1 MKYWAKAVSLS
12 LAVSMTTL
20 SFFSAFAADYDSQ
33 KKEQNQIIEDSQTK
47 KEQIQK
53 SLDKIIE
60 NITATSNQLSAAE
73 DELNKVNDSLTKNQ
87 AALKEAQEK
96 EQQQTESLRKRLR
109 AIYEDGS
116 LSYFNILMS
125 SESIFDFFYKIEI
138 IKEITEYDN
147 NLLNTI
153 KSTRAEIE
161 DKQQQIEADKTA
173 AEEKK
178 AVVASKKQELDAQS
192 QEKKDLINKENE
204 NIEAAKARLAKIE
217 AEEERTRREIA
228 AREAEERRKAE
239 EAAKKNGTVYT
250 PVVYNASGM
259 IWPVPSCHII
269 TSDFK
274 MRTHPTTGEYKL
286 HTGIDIGCRS
296 GSSVLAAQ
304 SGTVITA
311 GYNIAYGHYIVI
323 SHGNGVS
330 TLYAHNS
337 SLLVSVGQTVKQG
350 QTIARSGNTG
360 YSTGPHMHFEVL
372 INGNPVNPRGYVSP

>member
-161 DKQQQIEADKTA
+161 DKQQQIRS
-173 AEEKK
+173 EEHT
-178 AVVASKKQELDAQS
+178 SELQS
-192 QEKKDLINKENE
+192 
-204 NIEAAKARLAKIE
+204 R
-217 AEEERTRREIA
+217 
-228 AREAEERRKAE
+228 
-239 EAAKKNGTVYT
+239 
-250 PVVYNASGM
+250 
-259 IWPVPSCHII
+259 
-269 TSDFK
+269 
-274 MRTHPTTGEYKL
+274 
-286 HTGIDIGCRS
+286 
-296 GSSVLAAQ
+296 
-304 SGTVITA
+304 
-311 GYNIAYGHYIVI
+311 
-323 SHGNGVS
+323 
-330 TLYAHNS
+330 
-337 SLLVSVGQTVKQG
+337 
-350 QTIARSGNTG
+350 
-360 YSTGPHMHFEVL
+360 
-372 INGNPVNPRGYVSP
+372 

>member
-1 MKYWAKAVSLS
+1 MKYWAKAVSLA
-12 LAVSMTTL
+12 LTVSMTSL
-20 SFFSAFAADYDSQ
+20 FFFSAFAADYDSQ
-33 KKEQNQIIEDSQTK
+33 KKEQNQIIQNSQTK
-47 KEQIQK
+47 KEEIQK

-73 DELNKVNDSLTKNQ
+73 DELDKVNESLSKNQ
-87 AALKEAQEK
+87 AALKEAQKK
-96 EQQQTESLRKRLR
+96 EQQQTDSLRKRLR

-173 AEEKK
+173 AEEKR
-178 AVVASKKQELDAQS
+178 AVVASKKQALDAQS
-192 QEKKDLINKENE
+192 QEKKNLIDKENE
-204 NIEAAKARLAKIE
+204 SIEAAKARLAKIE
-217 AEEERTRREIA
+217 AEEEQTRREIA
-228 AREAEERRKAE
+228 AREAEARRKAE
-239 EAAKKNGTVYT
+239 EAAKKNGTTYT

-259 IWPVPSCHII
+259 IWPVPSCHIV
-269 TSDFK
+269 TSEYK
-274 MRTHPTTGEYKL
+274 MRVHPVTRQYKL
-286 HTGIDIGCRS
+286 HTGMDIGCRT
-296 GSSVLAAQ
+296 GSAVVAAQ
-304 SGTVITA
+304 AGTVLTA
-311 GYNIAYGHYIVI
+311 SYNTAYGNYVVV

-337 SLLVSVGQTVKQG
+337 SLLVSAGQTVKQG

>member
-1 MKYWAKAVSLS
+1 MKHWSKAVGFTLVLAMTGSL
-12 LAVSMTTL
+12 
-20 SFFSAFAADYDSQ
+20 FFSAFAANYDSQ
-33 KKEQNQIIEDSQTK
+33 KKEQNQIIKDSESK
-47 KEQIQK
+47 KEEIQK
-53 SLDKIIE
+53 SLDQIME
-60 NITATSNQLSAAE
+60 NITATSKQLSAAE
-73 DELNKVNDSLTKNQ
+73 EELDKVNDSLAQNQ
-87 AALKEAQEK
+87 AALEAAQTK

-125 SESIFDFFYKIEI
+125 SESIFDFFYKVEI

-153 KSTRAEIE
+153 KDTKAEIE

-178 AVVASKKQELDAQS
+178 AVVETKKQELDAQS
-192 QEKKDLINKENE
+192 QQKKNLIDKENE

-217 AEEERTRREIA
+217 AEEEQTRREIA
-228 AREAEERRKAE
+228 AKEAEARRKAE
-239 EAAKKNGTVYT
+239 EAARKNGTTYT
-250 PVVYNASGM
+250 PVVHSASGM
-259 IWPVPSCHII
+259 IWPVPSCRTV
-269 TSDFK
+269 TSEYK
-274 MRTHPTTGEYKL
+274 MRLHPVTGQYKL
-286 HTGIDIGCRS
+286 HTGMDIGCGS
-296 GSSVLAAQ
+296 GSAVIAAQ
-304 SGTVITA
+304 AGTVIKA
-311 GYNIAYGHYIVI
+311 SYNVAYGNHVVI

-372 INGNPVNPRGYVSP
+372 INGSPVNPRGYVSP

>member
-1 MKYWAKAVSLS
+1 MKYWRKTVGIS
-12 LAVSMTTL
+12 LAFSML
-20 SFFSAFAADYDSQ
+20 GASFFPAFAANYDSQ
-33 KKEQNQIIEDSQTK
+33 KKEQNQIIEDSQAKK
-47 KEQIQK
+47 KEIQK

-60 NITATSNQLSAAE
+60 NITQTSNQLSAAE
-73 DELNKVNDSLTKNQ
+73 EELDQVNDSLAKNQ
-87 AALKEAQEK
+87 EALKEAQTEELQK
-96 EQQQTESLRKRLR
+96 TESLRKRLR
-109 AIYEDGS
+109 TIYEDGS

-153 KSTRAEIE
+153 KNTRAEIE
-161 DKQQQIEADKTA
+161 EKQQQIEADKAT

-192 QEKKDLINKENE
+192 QEKKDLIDKENG
-204 NIEAAKARLAKIE
+204 NIEAAKARLAEIE
-217 AEEERTRREIA
+217 AEEERTRKEIA

-239 EAAKKNGTVYT
+239 EAARRNGTKYT

-259 IWPVPSCHII
+259 IWPVPSCHIV
-269 TSDFK
+269 TSEYK
-274 MRTHPTTGEYKL
+274 MRLHPVTGQYKL
-286 HTGIDIGCRS
+286 HTGMDIGCGT
-296 GSSVLAAQ
+296 GSAVVAAQ
-304 SGTVITA
+304 SGTVIKA
-311 GYNIAYGHYIVI
+311 NYNVAYGNHVVI

-372 INGNPVNPRGYVSP
+372 INGSPVNPRGYVSP